1 MKKLYL
7 NNWNVNATK
16 ILDEIDRQVK
26 ELGGEPAAQFG
37 HDYYFAKEPIEV
49 EVKTRYSSKV
59 AKATIKSQGGNL
71 KVIFNEPQRA
81 ITSGQAAVFYDG
93 DTVVGGGTISATN

>member
-26 ELGGEPAAQFG
+26 ELGGEPAAEIG
-37 HDYYFAKEPIEV
+37 HEYYQKR
-49 EVKTRYSSKV
+49 T
-59 AKATIKSQGGNL
+59 
-71 KVIFNEPQRA
+71 
-81 ITSGQAAVFYDG
+81 D
-93 DTVVGGGTISATN
+93 

>member
-37 HDYYFAKEPIEV
+37 NDYYFAKEPVEV
-49 EVKTRYSSKV
+49 EGYDCLTIVDEEGNVNETVYPFDEHRTYPMQKMEQKLYFKRY
-59 AKATIKSQGGNL
+59 
-71 KVIFNEPQRA
+71 
-81 ITSGQAAVFYDG
+81 
-93 DTVVGGGTISATN
+93 